1 MARRKPKSKA
11 KKPKPRSKTKAKS
24 QAKSRAKAKARRK
37 PAAKRT
43 AAAPI
48 KALAAT
54 IGQILDIAARS
65 AIARYDW
72 EDRGVAPRG
81 YIKGMAVVYARVY
94 CKLLG
99 GDPFA
104 VEMAKKAQTA
114 SRDALAWYDDEFRAL
129 GMRND
134 TPGVDTLR
142 HLFVLLIGLGMRES
156 SGRHCEGRDQSASNT
171 TAETAEAGLFQTS
184 FNARS
189 GSPLL
194 PRIFTHYL
202 QNPSG
207 FVEIF
212 GEGVRCTADDL
223 ENSGSGQ
230 GREFQRLSKE
240 SPAFATEFAAVGL
253 RDFRKH
259 WGPIT
264 RKEVEIK
271 AESDAMLREVQNA
284 VAASPELC
292 ALLQ

>member
-99 GDPFA
+99 GDP
-104 VEMAKKAQTA
+104 
-114 SRDALAWYDDEFRAL
+114 
-129 GMRND
+129 
-134 TPGVDTLR
+134 
-142 HLFVLLIGLGMRES
+142 
-156 SGRHCEGRDQSASNT
+156 
-171 TAETAEAGLFQTS
+171 
-184 FNARS
+184 
-189 GSPLL
+189 
-194 PRIFTHYL
+194 
-202 QNPSG
+202 
-207 FVEIF
+207 
-212 GEGVRCTADDL
+212 
-223 ENSGSGQ
+223 
-230 GREFQRLSKE
+230 
-240 SPAFATEFAAVGL
+240 
-253 RDFRKH
+253 
-259 WGPIT
+259 
-264 RKEVEIK
+264 
-271 AESDAMLREVQNA
+271 
-284 VAASPELC
+284 
-292 ALLQ
+292 